1 MQAAY
6 YSLERL
12 YFFLLSFGPALLPA
26 FLCTHHIFWKEIKLP
41 KPSVL
46 EFESLWPQD
55 RHISTD
61 DNIYLSPLFRIT
73 NINKPSYSLLLVT
86 LISGHNIMVLGRLQ
100 MNSERQHEYTV
111 MMNTQK
117 PKLPQEFLL
126 FLKEPDYIRRDHG
139 PQDRQKR
146 FTSRDAFIDL
156 YFT

>member
-55 RHISTD
+55 RHIVGRHISTD

-111 MMNTQK
+111 MSSYWK
-117 PKLPQEFLL
+117 
-126 FLKEPDYIRRDHG
+126 
-139 PQDRQKR
+139 
-146 FTSRDAFIDL
+146 DL
-156 YFT
+156 TKGKNLDFFKSKIHLIVISNLHWIT